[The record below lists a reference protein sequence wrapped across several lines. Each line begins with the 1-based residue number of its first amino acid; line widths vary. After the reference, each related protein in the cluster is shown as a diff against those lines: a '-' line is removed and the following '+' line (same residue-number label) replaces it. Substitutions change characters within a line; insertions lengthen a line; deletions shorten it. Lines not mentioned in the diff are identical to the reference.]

1 MHSDSTNGHAQNY
14 NLSVSAF
21 ANLCN
26 TTRDTLRH
34 YYKIGLLVPKTDK
47 SNGYHYYDSSQ
58 ITAFYFISIFRSMGC
73 SLKEIQHIIN
83 SGSTNEV
90 VSVCHSKVDEM
101 KQQLDEL
108 QQKINFLKNGLW
120 LFEKC
125 DSFQNHH
132 PVLDTLPDIKLYKT
146 KIAAKKRAY
155 HASDIAKDMQKHLKN
170 IAGVPYLSAFPM
182 GTTIKLTDAKQ
193 KNYVYNTVF
202 SISQEASDN
211 VHIFPLPSRRIISC
225 YHDHN
230 CQSIEQSYEE
240 LFAFAKKNKLAVC
253 SDLHIINLFNVYNL
267 NQKHTYFKYL
277 FLCVKAN
284 TPPMKI

>member
-1 MHSDSTNGHAQNY
+1 MNSDSTNKHNQNY
-14 NLSVSAF
+14 NLSVGAF

-34 YYKIGLLVPKTDK
+34 YYEIGLLNPKIDK

-83 SGSTNEV
+83 SGSTDEV
-90 VSVCHSKVDEM
+90 ITVCHSKIDDM
-101 KQQLDEL
+101 KLQLSEL

-120 LFEKC
+120 IFEKY

-132 PVLDTLPDIKLYKT
+132 PVLDTLPDIKIYKT
-146 KIAAKKRAY
+146 EIAAKKRAY
-155 HASDIAKDMQKHLKN
+155 HASDIAKDMQRHLKK
-170 IAGVPYLSAFPM
+170 IAGIPYLSAFPM
-182 GTTIKLTDAKQ
+182 GTTIELLDAQQ

-202 SISQEASDN
+202 SISQEDSDN
-211 VHIFPLPSRRIISC
+211 VHIFPLPSQRIISC

-230 CQSIEQSYEE
+230 CRDIGYTYEE
-240 LFAFAKKNKLAVC
+240 LLDFAAKNKLTIC
-253 SDLHIINLFNVYNL
+253 SDLHIINLFNVYNS
-267 NQKHTYFKYL
+267 NQSHTYFKYL
-277 FLCVKAN
+277 FFCVE
-284 TPPMKI
+284 

>member
-1 MHSDSTNGHAQNY
+1 MNPNSANKQEQNY
-14 NLSVSAF
+14 NLSVGAF

-34 YYKIGLLVPKTDK
+34 YYEIGLLVPKTDK

-73 SLKEIQHIIN
+73 SLKEIQQIIN
-83 SGSTNEV
+83 SDSTDEMI
-90 VSVCHSKVDEM
+90 SVCNSRIDEM
-101 KQQLDEL
+101 KLQLSEL

-120 LFEKC
+120 IFEKYS
-125 DSFQNHH
+125 SFQNHR
-132 PVLDTLPDIKLYKT
+132 PVLDTLPSITLYKT

-170 IAGVPYLSAFPM
+170 IAGIPYLSAFPM
-182 GTTIKLTDAKQ
+182 GTTIALPDVEQ
-193 KNYVYNTVF
+193 KNYVYSTVF
-202 SISQEASDN
+202 SISQDASDN
-211 VHIFPLPSRRIISC
+211 VHIFPLPSHRIISC

-230 CQSIEQSYEE
+230 CQDIAHTYEA
-240 LFAFAKKNKLAVC
+240 LLAFAGKNNLTIC

-267 NQKHTYFKYL
+267 NQNHTYFKYL
-277 FLCVKAN
+277 FFCVKDASG
-284 TPPMKI
+284 